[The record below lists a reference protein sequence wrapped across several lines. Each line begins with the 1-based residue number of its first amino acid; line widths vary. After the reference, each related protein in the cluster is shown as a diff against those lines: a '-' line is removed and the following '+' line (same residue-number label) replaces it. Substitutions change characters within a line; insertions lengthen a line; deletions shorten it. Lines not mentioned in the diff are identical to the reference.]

1 MGQIHWK
8 SLEVVVKLRLFDALR
23 STDENAKRIL
33 NEFQEID
40 GLEEIV
46 NGIFEMGDSEI
57 YEKFYQAFKLE
68 EKIWDDGTE
77 LTESEKKN
85 QRLIQLAYKNLSKPT
100 LRVPPLVDLI
110 DFLSFYV
117 MYRILED
124 IYYVNI
130 GKRMSKDYKIEL
142 YFTGLDER
150 IIFAL
155 EKFDTI
161 KHTPSITL
169 EFFQKI
175 KKVDWKDKKTKK
187 LNSKLHALSS
197 DYFIEKRRTLD
208 SKFTETEYAFLLYL
222 SGCSAVNDNRDKIEE
237 KDVIRAYRTYFK
249 LLNTD
254 ITKLV

>member
-1 MGQIHWK
+1 LGQIHWE

-57 YEKFYQAFKLE
+57 YEKFYQAFKLNDGIYE
-68 EKIWDDGTE
+68 DGVNFSDDEKNDIGFINLAFENLDNPQ
-77 LTESEKKN
+77 LHLS
-85 QRLIQLAYKNLSKPT
+85 LIT
-100 LRVPPLVDLI
+100 DLI
-110 DFLSFYV
+110 AFINFYV
-117 MYRILED
+117 MYRIIED
-124 IYYVNI
+124 VYFVYMGQKLTHEDLMKITFGGIAEKISFSLTQFNQIY
-130 GKRMSKDYKIEL
+130 
-142 YFTGLDER
+142 
-150 IIFAL
+150 
-155 EKFDTI
+155 
-161 KHTPSITL
+161 HTPKSNAKY
-169 EFFQKI
+169 FQKI